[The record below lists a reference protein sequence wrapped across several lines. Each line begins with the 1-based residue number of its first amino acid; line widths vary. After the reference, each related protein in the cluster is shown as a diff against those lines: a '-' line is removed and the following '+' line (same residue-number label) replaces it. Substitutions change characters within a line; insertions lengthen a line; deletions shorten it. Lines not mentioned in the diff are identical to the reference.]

1 MTITHFTPAPADRW
15 EDLGQADHPV
25 RLTQGPF
32 AEYMGTLD
40 RLDESGRVRV
50 LLDMLGRQ
58 VPVVEGHH
66 VGRVA

>member
-1 MTITHFTPAPADRW
+1 
-15 EDLGQADHPV
+15 
-25 RLTQGPF
+25 LTQGPF
-32 AEYMGTLD
+32 AEYLGTLD

-58 VPVVEGHH
+58 VPVLEGHH